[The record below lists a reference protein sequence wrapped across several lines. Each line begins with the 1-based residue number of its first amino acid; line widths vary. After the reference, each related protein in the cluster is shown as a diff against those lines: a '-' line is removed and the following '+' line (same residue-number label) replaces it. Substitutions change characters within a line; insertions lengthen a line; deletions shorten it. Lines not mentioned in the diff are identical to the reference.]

1 MVNSIHTQIRY
12 FCDYFSPYQQS
23 YVLIGGAACATW
35 YKDYTPGFRTTRDLD
50 IVLILEQLHPDFV
63 EHFLQF
69 VNQSGYKQ
77 WEKYTPSGE
86 AKKVM
91 YRFISPADTNAPE
104 QLELLSRKGNIPSL
118 DESCTVAPVKSKD
131 EYTGLS
137 CIVLDDDYYHFLT
150 QHVNRVNNLSLLSV
164 PALIMLKI
172 RAYLN
177 LKEQYTSG
185 AIKGSDKSKANI
197 AKHRNDIFY
206 MLTDL
211 GDFQQSSLILPT
223 ALKEDVKR
231 FSSMFP
237 SNSGEWISIRSHIQ
251 SKHGK
256 AVAEYITPELLF
268 EQLFNLFSVD

>member
-12 FCDYFSPYQQS
+12 FCDYFSRYQQS

-91 YRFISPADTNAPE
+91 YRFISPAETNAPE

-172 RAYLN
+172 RAYHSHLE
-177 LKEQYTSG
+177 LAGFGRFGSTPPPPLIKKILIQQGESLHSSCSG
-185 AIKGSDKSKANI
+185 SFF
-197 AKHRNDIFY
+197 AKRR
-206 MLTDL
+206 
-211 GDFQQSSLILPT
+211 SSTI
-223 ALKEDVKR
+223 
-231 FSSMFP
+231 
-237 SNSGEWISIRSHIQ
+237 N
-251 SKHGK
+251 
-256 AVAEYITPELLF
+256 
-268 EQLFNLFSVD
+268 FNLSGWW